1 MTGGQTLVDPDA
13 HSNTMSEL
21 RKRAQQ
27 LGVKG
32 RSRMKKA
39 ELAEAVARKEMDTLS
54 ITSPQSAVQES
65 TEQGVQSATQQVR
78 TASAD
83 GCGAGGAV
91 GNAAGADGSA
101 DGCGAGGAVGN
112 AAGADG
118 SADGCGAGGAVGNAA
133 GAGGRPVSHASIR
146 ARNCTTRSR
155 RPAEVRIRVAAHGSQ
170 LEKSN
175 FYSSHCIANVV
186 GH

>member
-78 TASAD
+78 TAVRTAAEQGVQSATQQVREAD
-83 GCGAGGAV
+83 RSATQVSGQGTV
-91 GNAAGADGSA
+91 QPDRAARRRSESGWRRMGRNLRRAISTVLIALLTSLVTSLDISRGSSKMPADLG
-101 DGCGAGGAVGN
+101 
-112 AAGADG
+112 
-118 SADGCGAGGAVGNAA
+118 
-133 GAGGRPVSHASIR
+133 
-146 ARNCTTRSR
+146 
-155 RPAEVRIRVAAHGSQ
+155 
-170 LEKSN
+170 
-175 FYSSHCIANVV
+175 
-186 GH
+186 

>member
-39 ELAEAVARKEMDTLS
+39 ELAEAVERKEMDTLS

-78 TASAD
+78 EADRSATQVSGQGTVQPD
-83 GCGAGGAV
+83 R
-91 GNAAGADGSA
+91 AARRRSESGWRRM
-101 DGCGAGGAVGN
+101 
-112 AAGADG
+112 
-118 SADGCGAGGAVGNAA
+118 
-133 GAGGRPVSHASIR
+133 GRNLRR
-146 ARNCTTRSR
+146 AIST
-155 RPAEVRIRVAAHGSQ
+155 V
-170 LEKSN
+170 L
-175 FYSSHCIANVV
+175 IALLTSLV
-186 GH
+186 

>member
-13 HSNTMSEL
+13 HSKTMSEL

-78 TASAD
+78 TAVRTAGEQGVQSATQQVRT
-83 GCGAGGAV
+83 AV
-91 GNAAGADGSA
+91 RTAAEQGVQSATQQVRTAVRTAAEEGVQSATQQGREADRSA
-101 DGCGAGGAVGN
+101 
-112 AAGADG
+112 
-118 SADGCGAGGAVGNAA
+118 
-133 GAGGRPVSHASIR
+133 
-146 ARNCTTRSR
+146 T
-155 RPAEVRIRVAAHGSQ
+155 
-170 LEKSN
+170 
-175 FYSSHCIANVV
+175 
-186 GH
+186 